1 MSESRIEVGTMD
13 NLLEVHD
20 LKTHFFTD
28 DGVVRA
34 VDGVSFS
41 VRPGQMLGIVGES
54 GCGKSVTAFSI
65 SRLLPEPLGRIVNG
79 KILFDGVDLASLS
92 EEKLREYRGSRIAMI
107 FQEPMTSLNPVLTI
121 GYQLEEVLA
130 IHGYSSKSERHK
142 RAVEVLGLV
151 GIPDP
156 EQRLSNYPHQM
167 SGGMR
172 QRAMIAMGLACSP
185 DLLIADEPTT
195 ALDVTIQ
202 AQILELLSD
211 LQKKLNMGVILITH
225 NLGVVAEMAQD
236 IMVMYAG
243 KIVEKTSAKE
253 LFLHPSHPYTV
264 GLLESIP
271 KLNIQKNQRSQ
282 LATIPGNV
290 PHSFNYPA
298 GCRFSPR
305 CPFALERCSTEEP
318 PFFSAADDTH
328 QIACWLYENTRIIP
342 KKDMAQAY
350 TSTILLP
357 SIKRDRQASPELLKI
372 ENLSKYFSIRSKTGK
387 QLTVKAVEDI
397 SLTVHK
403 GEVLGLVGESGCGK
417 TTTGKL
423 IAGLESPTAG
433 SILYDGQDL
442 VNISGN
448 EKRNMCRKIQMIFQD
463 PYSSLNPRMTV
474 EDIVGEGLDI
484 HRLFTSPED
493 RKDKISRALL
503 DSGLSPDY
511 MSRYPHEF
519 SGGQR
524 QRIGI
529 ARALVMN
536 PELVICDEPVSALDV
551 SIQAQV
557 INLLQALQRNR
568 GLTYLFVAHDLSVI
582 RHISD
587 RVAVMYLGRIMEI
600 AETDE
605 LFDNW
610 KHPYTE
616 ALLSAIPNFSQQEED
631 RQQRIILEGEI
642 PSPINPPSGCPFRT
656 RCFKKKGAICETTFP
671 PLVDLGGGHRVSCWW
686 YGE

>member
-1 MSESRIEVGTMD
+1 M
-13 NLLEVHD
+13 
-20 LKTHFFTD
+20 
-28 DGVVRA
+28 
-34 VDGVSFS
+34 
-41 VRPGQMLGIVGES
+41 
-54 GCGKSVTAFSI
+54 
-65 SRLLPEPLGRIVNG
+65 
-79 KILFDGVDLASLS
+79 
-92 EEKLREYRGSRIAMI
+92 
-107 FQEPMTSLNPVLTI
+107 
-121 GYQLEEVLA
+121 
-130 IHGYSSKSERHK
+130 
-142 RAVEVLGLV
+142 EVLGLV

-156 EQRLSNYPHQM
+156 KQRLSNYPHQM

-243 KIVEKTSAKE
+243 KIVEKASAKE

-271 KLNIQKNQRSQ
+271 KLKVQKNLRSQ

-290 PHSFNYPA
+290 PHSFDYPA

-305 CPFALERCSTEEP
+305 CPFALERCSMEEP
-318 PFFSAADDTH
+318 PFFSAADGTH
-328 QIACWLYENTRIIP
+328 QIACWLYENDRLFP
-342 KKDMAQAY
+342 QKDMARAY
-350 TSTILLP
+350 TSTNLLP
-357 SIKRDRQASPELLKI
+357 LIKRDRQVSPELLKI
-372 ENLSKYFSIRSKTGK
+372 ENLSKYFCIRSKTGK

-423 IAGLESPTAG
+423 IAGLESPTVG
-433 SILYDGQDL
+433 SILYDGKDL
-442 VNISGN
+442 VNISGS

-484 HRLFTSPED
+484 HNLFTSSKD
-493 RKDKISRALL
+493 RKGKISRALL

-529 ARALVMN
+529 ARALVMD

-631 RQQRIILEGEI
+631 HQQRIILEGEI

-656 RCFKKKGAICETTFP
+656 RCFKKKGTICEKSFP

>member
-1 MSESRIEVGTMD
+1 MN

-28 DGVVRA
+28 EGVVRA

-41 VRPGQMLGIVGES
+41 VHPGEMLGIVGES

-65 SRLLPEPLGRIVNG
+65 SRLLPEPVGRIVNG
-79 KILFDGVDLASLS
+79 KILFNGEDLALLS
-92 EEKLREYRGSRIAMI
+92 EDKLRQFRGSRIAMI

-121 GYQLEEVLA
+121 GYQLEEILA
-130 IHGYSSKSERHK
+130 IHGYSSKSEREK

-151 GIPDP
+151 GISDS

-225 NLGVVAEMAQD
+225 NLGVVAEMARD
-236 IMVMYAG
+236 IIVMYAG
-243 KIVEKTSAKE
+243 KIVEKASAKE
-253 LFLHPSHPYTV
+253 LFLYPSHPYTV

-271 KLNIQKNQRSQ
+271 KLRVQKNQRSQ

-290 PHSFNYPA
+290 PHSFDYPA

-305 CPFALERCSTEEP
+305 CPFALERCRTEEP
-318 PFFSAADDTH
+318 PFFAAADGAH
-328 QIACWLYENTRIIP
+328 QIACWLYENARFFP

-350 TSTILLP
+350 TSAIPIP
-357 SIKRDRQASPELLKI
+357 SIKKDRRESADLLKI

-387 QLTVKAVEDI
+387 ELIVKAVEDI
-397 SLTVHK
+397 SLSVRT

-423 IAGLESPTAG
+423 IAGLVPPSRG
-433 SILYDGQDL
+433 NIFYNGQDL
-442 VNISGN
+442 VHISRN
-448 EKRNMCRKIQMIFQD
+448 ERRDLCRKIQMIFQD

-484 HRLFTSPED
+484 HHLYDSQKD
-493 RKDKISRALL
+493 RKDKIRQALL

-529 ARALVMN
+529 ARALVMG

-551 SIQAQV
+551 SIQAQI
-557 INLLQALQRNR
+557 INLLQALQKNRN
-568 GLTYLFVAHDLSVI
+568 LTYLFIAHDLSVI

-600 AETDE
+600 AETDA

-616 ALLSAIPNFSQQEED
+616 ALLSAIPNFSREEEK
-631 RQQRIILEGEI
+631 QPSRIILEGEI

-656 RCFKKKGAICETTFP
+656 RCFRKKGAICDVRFP
-671 PLVDLGGGHRVSCWW
+671 PLVDLGGGHRISCWW
-686 YGE
+686 FGE